1 MSIEKDYF
9 YLVKVLRNK
18 ENRPQ
23 HIPALKSL
31 VVNFEKK
38 YPLQMSSELRFLR
51 MYIKQINKS

>member
-9 YLVKVLRNK
+9 YLVKVIRNK
-18 ENRPQ
+18 ENQHR